1 MVNAGA
7 TRPTLAHMLQTQ
19 GYEIL
24 KTPEGLL
31 ARASQITSLYD
42 GPVALVA
49 ITLHFEG
56 GGKVTAE
63 QAAQVERSVIV
74 FLQTLRSL
82 VRKTDA
88 VFLLDTT
95 LYFFLFAA
103 NEQGGQIVQER
114 LWDTILW
121 RLHNNNLGEIVRP
134 SRLAIGHSAYPAP
147 CASIETWLEAAKKE
161 LLHFDLPGEKA
172 ARKQARSRQSQ
183 GQGPDQEE
191 LSEEELPVLARKL
204 GIPYLSL
211 LPRGTPKR
219 VQQLVNPRLAQELR
233 CYPLGRERN
242 MLTVAMVNPQDR
254 SALDRL
260 QQETGLSI
268 FPVLTNPSALQTA
281 LEQLV

>member
-1 MVNAGA
+1 MANAGA
-7 TRPTLAHMLQTQ
+7 TRPTLTHVLQTQ
-19 GYEIL
+19 AYEIL
-24 KTPEGLL
+24 ARPQDLL
-31 ARASQITSLYD
+31 ARASRITSLYD
-42 GPVALVA
+42 GPIALV
-49 ITLHFEG
+49 TMHFEYE
-56 GGKVTAE
+56 GKATAE
-63 QAAQVERSVIV
+63 HSAQIESSSIA

-103 NEQGGQIVQER
+103 NVQGGQIVQDR
-114 LWDTILW
+114 LWDTVLW
-121 RLHNNNLGEIVRP
+121 CLHNNSLGEIVRP
-134 SRLAIGHSAYPAP
+134 SHIVVGHSAYPAP
-147 CASIETWLEAAKKE
+147 CDSIEACIEAAKKE
-161 LLHFDLPGEKA
+161 QLHFDLPGEKT
-172 ARKQARSRQSQ
+172 ARKIARSRQSQ
-183 GQGPDQEE
+183 GQGQEE
-191 LSEEELPVLARKL
+191 VSEEELPTLARKL

-211 LPRGTPKR
+211 LPHKTPKR

>member
-7 TRPTLAHMLQTQ
+7 TRPTLTHALQTQ
-19 GYEIL
+19 AYEIL
-24 KTPEGLL
+24 KTPQDLL

-56 GGKVTAE
+56 EGKVTAE
-63 QAAQVERSVIV
+63 RATQVERSVIA

-103 NEQGGQIVQER
+103 NAQGGQIVQER

-134 SRLAIGHSAYPAP
+134 LRIAIGHSAYPIP
-147 CASIETWLEAAKKE
+147 CASIETGIEMAKKE

-172 ARKQARSRQSQ
+172 ARKQARNRQSQ
-183 GQGPDQEE
+183 GQEQEE
-191 LSEEELPVLARKL
+191 FNEEDLPVLARKL

-211 LPRGTPKR
+211 LPRKTPKR
-219 VQQLVNPRLAQELR
+219 VQQLVNPRLALELR

-260 QQETGLSI
+260 QRETGLSI

>member
-1 MVNAGA
+1 MANAGA
-7 TRPTLAHMLQTQ
+7 IRPALTHVLQTQ
-19 GYEIL
+19 AYEIL
-24 KTPEGLL
+24 ETRQDLL
-31 ARASQITSLYD
+31 ASALHITSLYD
-42 GPVALVA
+42 GPIALV
-49 ITLHFEG
+49 TMRFEYE
-56 GGKVTAE
+56 GKATAE
-63 QAAQVERSVIV
+63 RSAPVERSVTA
-74 FLQTLRSL
+74 FLQTLRPL

-103 NEQGGQIVQER
+103 NAQGGQIVQDR
-114 LWDTILW
+114 LWDTVLW
-121 RLHNNNLGEIVRP
+121 CLHNNSLGEIVRP
-134 SRLAIGHSAYPAP
+134 SRIAVGHSAYPAP
-147 CASIETWLEAAKKE
+147 CASIEACIEAAKKE
-161 LLHFDLPGEKA
+161 QLHIDLPGEKA
-172 ARKQARSRQSQ
+172 MRKLARNRQ
-183 GQGPDQEE
+183 GQGQEE
-191 LSEEELPVLARKL
+191 ISEEELSTLARKL

-211 LPRGTPKR
+211 LPHKTPKR

-281 LEQLV
+281 LEQLG

>member
-7 TRPTLAHMLQTQ
+7 TRPTLTHVLQTQ
-19 GYEIL
+19 AYEIL
-24 KTPEGLL
+24 KTSQDLL
-31 ARASQITSLYD
+31 ARASQIPSLYD
-42 GPVALVA
+42 GSVALVA

-56 GGKVTAE
+56 EGKVATE
-63 QAAQVERSVIV
+63 RAAQVERSVIA

-95 LYFFLFAA
+95 LYFFLFVA
-103 NEQGGQIVQER
+103 NAQGGQIVQER

-121 RLHNNNLGEIVRP
+121 CLHNNSLGEIVRP
-134 SRLAIGHSAYPAP
+134 SRIAIGHSAYPAP

-161 LLHFDLPGEKA
+161 QLHFDLPGEKA
-172 ARKQARSRQSQ
+172 ARKQARTRQ
-183 GQGPDQEE
+183 GQGQEE

-211 LPRGTPKR
+211 LPRKTPKR

-260 QQETGLSI
+260 QRETGLSI